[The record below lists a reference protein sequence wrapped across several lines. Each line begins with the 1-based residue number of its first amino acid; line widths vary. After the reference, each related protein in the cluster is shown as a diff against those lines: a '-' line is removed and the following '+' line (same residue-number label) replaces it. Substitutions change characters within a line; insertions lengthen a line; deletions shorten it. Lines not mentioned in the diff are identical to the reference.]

1 MTRFNSEQDL
11 PRKRGEF
18 IVVKKQISVRSVG
31 WGPGWGEADLGLI

>member
-18 IVVKKQISVRSVG
+18 TVDKKQISMSSVG
-31 WGPGWGEADLGLI
+31 SWAGKS